1 MVYDCIIRIVAHL
14 AVWKVV
20 IHVLTKTAGRGGVSG
35 ADLTIAAEEAGGV
48 LKDAPVAPQAPVHS
62 SPRHVSQ
69 VVQLA
74 AVA

>member
-35 ADLTIAAEEAGGV
+35 ADLTIAAEDADGE
-48 LKDAPVAPQAPVHS
+48 LRDAPVAPQVPSRS
-62 SPRHVSQ
+62 SPRHSSQ
-69 VVQLA
+69 VV
-74 AVA
+74 